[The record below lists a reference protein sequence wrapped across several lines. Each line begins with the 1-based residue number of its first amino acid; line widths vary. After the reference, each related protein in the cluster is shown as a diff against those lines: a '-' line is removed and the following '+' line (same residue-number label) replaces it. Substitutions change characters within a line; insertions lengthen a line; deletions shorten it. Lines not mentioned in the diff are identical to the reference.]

1 MSRFTEQDAARLAIL
16 AVRPRN
22 GQTEEEAQQNAP
34 LLGKEA
40 ALLEALRAAERAH
53 DEAMREARSDAE
65 WLEDLK
71 SSRERHRVFFKYIDA
86 ALAEWRNMDGETR
99 LGLAWHAH
107 STGSNGG
114 DCDET
119 SSYLDAILARFDASL
134 GEMHRAAHSASSDI
148 EFSPGRKK
156 GISQSVGANN
166 VPLAPLEAF
175 VGVLRDF
182 WRSTAGEKFTVEFGE
197 VVDSRGIRVTE
208 PKSAAARLV
217 FVATEKLTN
226 ARGKRLYEMGT
237 VENAMRRARAN
248 SPDFLT

>member
-1 MSRFTEQDAARLAIL
+1 RAGEDLQQARIFRREARGARRLCQACHGGGEVSRFTEQDAARLAIL

-34 LLGKEA
+34 LLGEEA

-114 DCDET
+114 D
-119 SSYLDAILARFDASL
+119 
-134 GEMHRAAHSASSDI
+134 
-148 EFSPGRKK
+148 
-156 GISQSVGANN
+156 
-166 VPLAPLEAF
+166 
-175 VGVLRDF
+175 
-182 WRSTAGEKFTVEFGE
+182 
-197 VVDSRGIRVTE
+197 
-208 PKSAAARLV
+208 
-217 FVATEKLTN
+217 
-226 ARGKRLYEMGT
+226 
-237 VENAMRRARAN
+237 
-248 SPDFLT
+248 